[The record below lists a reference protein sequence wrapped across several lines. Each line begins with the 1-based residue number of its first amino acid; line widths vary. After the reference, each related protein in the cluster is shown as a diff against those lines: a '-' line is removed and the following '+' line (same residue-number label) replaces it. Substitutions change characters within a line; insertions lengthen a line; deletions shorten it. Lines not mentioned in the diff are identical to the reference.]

1 MLESEVVPATGQ
13 RNKDHIVR
21 YGFVA
26 LVLAGILLRL
36 LVAIFAGNGMR
47 TPWGGGGDTPA
58 YVLLA
63 QNLVT
68 GKGFTYAGEPTALR
82 APLYPIFLAACLK
95 VFGTYALAAV
105 RWLQFLEGLAV
116 AFLCALIA
124 GRLYGERA
132 RKAALVIALFF
143 PTLVEMNGEILT
155 EATATFFV
163 AVFFY
168 LLFRYLDRP
177 RWAMLIGLGAVVG
190 FAALV
195 RFNMALLGFVVLGMV
210 LFQKDGLPKW
220 RGAAVAALVPL
231 FVISPWLI
239 RNLIVFHGEALFSTH
254 AGLDTVE
261 GILTPQGRGL
271 PGDAEKL
278 RAALGWVP
286 PVQIET
292 NSPSRYELP
301 AEPTLQRQAW
311 HTAMRL
317 WWQAGWGVVP
327 LTLKKLSYFWLSTDQ
342 LLSTGSLPR
351 LVRIA
356 RVGGVLAYWIA
367 LALAITGWFGLRTRH
382 PMVAWSLLPYAVLVT
397 IAHLPFAM
405 NTRIRM
411 PFIDP
416 LVVVL
421 AGVGWLMLTTEKSA
435 LWGGAAVESC
445 AAVTNNGNTGL

>member
-1 MLESEVVPATGQ
+1 MRQFASIPVLESEVVPATGR

-21 YGFVA
+21 YGFVG

-82 APLYPIFLAACLK
+82 APLYPIILATCLK

-124 GRLYGERA
+124 GRIYGERA
-132 RKAALVIALFF
+132 RKAALAIALFF
-143 PTLVEMNGEILT
+143 PTLVEMNGEVLT
-155 EATATFFV
+155 EATTTFFV

-168 LLFRYLDRP
+168 LLLRYLDRS
-177 RWAMLIGLGAVVG
+177 RWATLVEIGAIVG
-190 FAALV
+190 LASLT
-195 RFNMALLGFVVLGMV
+195 RFNMALLGFVVLGV
-210 LFQKDGLPKW
+210 ILFQKDGLPKW
-220 RGAAVAALVPL
+220 RGAALAAMVPL

-239 RNLIVFHGEALFSTH
+239 RNLVVFHGEALFSTH

-261 GILTPQGRGL
+261 GIITPQGRGL

-292 NSPSRYELP
+292 NSPSRHELP

-317 WWQAGWGVVP
+317 WWQTGWRVVP

-342 LLSTGSLPR
+342 LLWTGSFSR
-351 LVRIA
+351 LVQIA

-367 LALAITGWFGLRTRH
+367 LVLAIIGWVGLRTRN
-382 PMVAWSLLPYAVLVT
+382 PTVAWLFLSYAVLVT

-421 AGVGWLMLTTEKSA
+421 AGVGWLILITERSTLKGH
-435 LWGGAAVESC
+435 GG
-445 AAVTNNGNTGL
+445 